1 MSETEK
7 ISCSF
12 CARNKQDTN
21 ILIAGDSAHICDS
34 CIEQAHDIV
43 KEDSVAQKTLS
54 EDFKL
59 LKPKAIETNITE
71 I

>member
-7 ISCSF
+7 IICSF
-12 CARNKQDTN
+12 CGRDKQDTN
-21 ILIAGDSAHICDS
+21 ILIAGNVAHICDV

-43 KEDSVAQKTLS
+43 KEDALSQKTLS

-59 LKPKAIETNITE
+59 LKPR
-71 I
+71 